1 MVLLQKTTKE
11 DIDIF
16 YSWQT
21 APLARKYFH
30 NNSIPTYFEHCEWM
44 KKTLNSKDVL
54 LYTIL
59 AENRKVGSIR
69 LNIDTVAKATVSILI
84 SSQERGKGFA
94 FFALEAV
101 LKAHKEFEF
110 EAFIHIKNRASQKL
124 FMKCGFIQ
132 VEDTKYIKKAE
143 SE

>member
-11 DIDIF
+11 DIDIL

-21 APLARKYFH
+21 DPLTRKYFH

-44 KKTLNSKDVL
+44 KKTLDSKDVL

-69 LNIDTVAKATVSILI
+69 LNIDTVTKATVSILI
-84 SSQERGKGFA
+84 SSQEYGKGFA

-110 EAFIHIKNRASQKL
+110 EAFIHIENKASQKL
-124 FMKCGFIQ
+124 FKKCGFIR

>member
-1 MVLLQKTTKE
+1 MVLLQKSTIE
-11 DIDIF
+11 DIDII

-21 APLARKYFH
+21 DPLTRKYFH
-30 NNSIPTYFEHCEWM
+30 NNSIPSYSEHCEWM
-44 KKTLNSKDVL
+44 KKTLERKDVL

-59 AENRKVGSIR
+59 AENRKVGSVR
-69 LNIDTVAKATVSILI
+69 LNIDTVNKATVSILL
-84 SSQERGKGFA
+84 SSHEYGKGFA

-110 EAFIHIKNRASQKL
+110 EAFIHIRNKASQKL
-124 FMKCGFIQ
+124 FKKCGFTR
-132 VEDTKYIKKAE
+132 VADTKYIKKAE